1 MAMDAESKQT
11 NDLAPAKDL
20 RWNFAVNVVDIAF
33 ISLALNLV
41 SQATIVPVLVSH
53 LTSSRWAIGVIPAIV
68 SLGVYLPP
76 LFFARYTETL
86 VRKKPMLLWYGLLG
100 ERLPLLLMA
109 LLVGFFAVDS
119 PGLVLGGLFLLF
131 AVHSFTSGA
140 VTPAWLD
147 LVAKV
152 IPVRRRGLWF
162 GLGNALGACLG
173 IAGAAL
179 AASVLSGFPF
189 PSAFTY
195 CFGLAFV
202 FSMLS
207 WGAFSLNREPDSPV
221 KPPEGTYRD
230 YFRKLPG
237 ILRRDRNFRVLLVT
251 RFVSIFGSMA
261 TGFFILFGI
270 QRFQLEGAT
279 VGVLTGV
286 LVAGQL
292 VMNLV
297 WGILG
302 DRFGHKLVLAG
313 SSLATA
319 LAALTA
325 LFFCFSPVWLGLVFV
340 LLAAGMSGEVVS
352 GSTITMEFCSPEER
366 PTYVGMAGT
375 ILAPAKTLAPLLG
388 SALAVLLGFD
398 GLFAVTAA
406 AALAGTVLLG
416 FWLKEPRG
424 YESPPAGMH

>member
-1 MAMDAESKQT
+1 MK
-11 NDLAPAKDL
+11 APDPDRDL

-41 SQATIVPVLVSH
+41 SQATIVPVLVSQ

-76 LFFARYTETL
+76 LFFARHTETL
-86 VRKKPMLLWYGLLG
+86 VRKKPMLLWFGLLG
-100 ERLPLLLMA
+100 ERIPLLAMA
-109 LLVGFFAVDS
+109 LLIGFFAVS
-119 PGLVLGGLFLLF
+119 APGLVLGGLFFFF
-131 AVHSFTSGA
+131 AVHAFSSGA
-140 VTPAWLD
+140 ITPAWLD
-147 LVAKV
+147 LIAKV

-162 GLGNALGACLG
+162 GLGNALGACMG
-173 IAGAAL
+173 IAGAAI
-179 AASVLSGFPF
+179 ATGVLNGFPF
-189 PSAFTY
+189 PTAFTY

-202 FSMLS
+202 VSVLS
-207 WGAFSLNREPDSPV
+207 WGAFALNREPDSPV

-237 ILRRDRNFRVLLVT
+237 ILRRDRNFRVLLVS

-270 QRFQLEGAT
+270 QRFQLAGGA
-279 VGVLTGV
+279 VGILTGV
-286 LVAGQL
+286 LVAGQM

-297 WGILG
+297 WGHLG

-319 LAALTA
+319 LAAVTA

-352 GSTITMEFCSPEER
+352 GSTIAMEFCSPEER

-388 SALAVLLGFD
+388 SGFAVLLGYE
-398 GLFAVTAA
+398 GLFAVTALA
-406 AALAGTVLLG
+406 AASGAALLG

-424 YESPPAGMH
+424 MESSPT